1 MSNAENNLVEAM
13 KVMLADSYLLMLKT
27 QNYHWNVKGPSF
39 FSLHTLF
46 EEQYRELFEANDEI
60 AERILAIG
68 HNAPGSYEAFAK
80 LANIKEETETID
92 SSTMVERLAKDHERL
107 AKDAQE
113 LIKAAEAANDDVSV
127 DLGVRRRDVHQKAH
141 WMLSSHLEKK

>member
-1 MSNAENNLVEAM
+1 MSNTEQNLVEAM
-13 KVMLADSYLLMLKT
+13 KVLLADSYLLMLKT

-60 AERILAIG
+60 AERILTIG
-68 HNAPGSYEAFAK
+68 HNAPGSYAAFTK
-80 LANIKEETETID
+80 IANIKEETETVD
-92 SSTMVERLAKDHERL
+92 SKTMVERLSKDHERL

-127 DLGVRRRDVHQKAH
+127 DLGVRRREVHQKAH
-141 WMLSSHLEKK
+141 WMLSSHLEK